1 VGERRSTRKKND
13 GRTSLEKAQNQ
24 RKKGDLEDIYGEGKH
39 KNLVN
44 LILLYI

>member
-1 VGERRSTRKKND
+1 VGERRNTRKKND

-44 LILLYI
+44 LILLDI